1 MLFCACGHA
10 QDSAMGRAAPTFAPS
25 TLYPGVGD
33 PGAAIPS
40 NAIVFQ
46 PAQQVVYQPGQ
57 QFQLCDAP
65 RPAPGSAPVPYVAG
79 DAAGLA
85 PCAIAPDYVDYS
97 NEPWHWQLMPPGL
110 IWHSYL
116 ASPIEP
122 RLSAI
127 FLDDVGA
134 DTKFDGTVGGRV
146 SLLRYGNSADYR
158 PEGWELDVEGA
169 AFIRQDLTQNSDV
182 DGYDFR
188 VGIPIT
194 YGWGP
199 YQMKIS
205 WFHTSSHLGDE
216 FMLKH
221 PTFVRL
227 NYSRNAVVWGHSL
240 FLTEDIR
247 VYGEVEYAYWVDG
260 GAEPWHFQFG
270 FEYSP
275 VVRGWRGAPFFAVN
289 GQLRQE
295 NDFGGPFTL
304 ETGWQWR
311 PPHGGQRIRLGF
323 HYQTGPSN
331 FYQFFRDSEEQI
343 GFGLWYDY

>member
-1 MLFCACGHA
+1 
-10 QDSAMGRAAPTFAPS
+10 
-25 TLYPGVGD
+25 
-33 PGAAIPS
+33 
-40 NAIVFQ
+40 
-46 PAQQVVYQPGQ
+46 
-57 QFQLCDAP
+57 
-65 RPAPGSAPVPYVAG
+65 
-79 DAAGLA
+79 
-85 PCAIAPDYVDYS
+85 
-97 NEPWHWQLMPPGL
+97 L

-122 RLSAI
+122 RMSAI

-169 AFIRQDLTQNSDV
+169 AFIRQDLSQNSDV

-227 NYSRNAVVWGHSL
+227 NYSRNSIVWGHAL
-240 FLTEDIR
+240 FLTEDIKI
-247 VYGEVEYAYWVDG
+247 YGEVEYGYWVDG

-311 PPHGGQRIRLGF
+311 PPHGG
-323 HYQTGPSN
+323 
-331 FYQFFRDSEEQI
+331 
-343 GFGLWYDY
+343 